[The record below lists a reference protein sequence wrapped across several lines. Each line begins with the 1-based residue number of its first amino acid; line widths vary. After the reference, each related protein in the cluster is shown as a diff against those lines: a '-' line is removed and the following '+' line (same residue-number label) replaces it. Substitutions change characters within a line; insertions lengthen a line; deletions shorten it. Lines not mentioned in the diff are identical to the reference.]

1 MWANGTEFLIMSQAL
16 EMGGVNFED
25 TYNRSASFPLLTVK
39 KKVEHSILQEF
50 SGDLYLGTMKLLKL
64 FAKLFAKCYA
74 LSLFWEG
81 AKKTHNVY
89 QTFKGFCDSQNL
101 RITHL
106 VLSVIQQRNTF

>member
-1 MWANGTEFLIMSQAL
+1 MWANGIEFLIMSQAL

-25 TYNRSASFPLLTVK
+25 TYNRSASFSLLTVK

-74 LSLFWEG
+74 LSLFGGGEE
-81 AKKTHNVY
+81 
-89 QTFKGFCDSQNL
+89 DP
-101 RITHL
+101 
-106 VLSVIQQRNTF
+106 